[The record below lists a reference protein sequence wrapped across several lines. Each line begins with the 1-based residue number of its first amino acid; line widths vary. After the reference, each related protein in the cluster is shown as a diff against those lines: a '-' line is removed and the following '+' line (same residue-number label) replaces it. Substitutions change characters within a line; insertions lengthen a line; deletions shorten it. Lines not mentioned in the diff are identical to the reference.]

1 MSTRDDFDPAHPLP
15 LFLADEPE
23 QRGIGTFWDRVL
35 SRVLKASI
43 VVATATAIG
52 IAILSVGNPVAL
64 FAYLTASLVDKSAL
78 EPGTD
83 LSTPAIQSTADAQ
96 ALPTAR
102 DVPTRNEIA
111 AAPEPAGQSQKE
123 ISEPS
128 SEALFKQF
136 EAWAADKDAQ
146 AQVGPVQSVEDA
158 PAQAAENARAR
169 PMQKHRHVRPVY
181 SARAEIPPVH
191 RKKVRPEQNAR
202 VPVAPAQ
209 DSTQDHSVQNAQAPS
224 FLPTF
229 GWRN

>member
-1 MSTRDDFDPAHPLP
+1 MSTRDDFNPSHPLP

-23 QRGIGTFWDRVL
+23 QQYIGTFWDRVL

-52 IAILSVGNPVAL
+52 IAILSIGNPVAL

-169 PMQKHRHVRPVY
+169 PMQKHRHVRPVDN
-181 SARAEIPPVH
+181 ARAEIPPVH

>member
-1 MSTRDDFDPAHPLP
+1 MSTRDDFNPSHPLP

-23 QRGIGTFWDRVL
+23 QQYIGTFWDRVL

-102 DVPTRNEIA
+102 DAPTPNEIA

-146 AQVGPVQSVEDA
+146 AQVGPVQSVEDG
-158 PAQAAENARAR
+158 AQAAENARAR

-209 DSTQDHSVQNAQAPS
+209 DHSVQNAQAPS

>member
-1 MSTRDDFDPAHPLP
+1 MSTRDGFDPAHPLP
-15 LFLADEPE
+15 RFLADEPE
-23 QRGIGTFWDRVL
+23 QYIGTFWWDRISSL
-35 SRVLKASI
+35 VLKASI

-52 IAILSVGNPVAL
+52 LAVLSVGNPAAL

-102 DVPTRNEIA
+102 DAPTPNEIA
-111 AAPEPAGQSQKE
+111 AAPEPAGRSQKE

-128 SEALFKQF
+128 SEALLKQF

-146 AQVGPVQSVEDA
+146 AQVGRVQSVEDA
-158 PAQAAENARAR
+158 PAQATENARAQ

-191 RKKVRPEQNAR
+191 RKKVPPNAR
-202 VPVAPAQ
+202 VSVAPAQ
-209 DSTQDHSVQNAQAPS
+209 ASTQDHSAQNAQVPS

-229 GWRN
+229 GGRN

>member
-1 MSTRDDFDPAHPLP
+1 MSTRDDFDSSHPLP

-23 QRGIGTFWDRVL
+23 QQYIGTFWDRVL

-64 FAYLTASLVDKSAL
+64 FAYLTASLVDKSAQ
-78 EPGTD
+78 PGTD
-83 LSTPAIQSTADAQ
+83 LSTPAIQSTVDAQ
-96 ALPTAR
+96 ALPIAR
-102 DVPTRNEIA
+102 DAPIPNEIA
-111 AAPEPAGQSQKE
+111 AAPEPASQSQKE

-136 EAWAADKDAQ
+136 EAWAADKDAP
-146 AQVGPVQSVEDA
+146 AQVGPVKSVEDA

-202 VPVAPAQ
+202 LPVAPAQ
-209 DSTQDHSVQNAQAPS
+209 DSTQDHTVQNAQAPS

>member
-1 MSTRDDFDPAHPLP
+1 MSKRDNFDPARPLP
-15 LFLADEPE
+15 PFLADEPG
-23 QRGIGTFWDRVL
+23 QQWVGTFWDRAM

-43 VVATATAIG
+43 LVATATAIG
-52 IAILSVGNPVAL
+52 IAIQLVGNPETL
-64 FAYLTASLVDKSAL
+64 FAYLAASVAEKSAL

-83 LSTPAIQSTADAQ
+83 RSAPTIQSADAQ
-96 ALPTAR
+96 ALLAAR
-102 DVPTRNEIA
+102 DAPTRDEIA
-111 AAPEPAGQSQKE
+111 AAPEPAGHGQKE

-136 EAWAADKDAQ
+136 EAWAAGNDAQ
-146 AQVGPVQSVEDA
+146 AQVGSVPSVEDA

-169 PMQKHRHVRPVY
+169 PMQKHRHVRPVDN
-181 SARAEIPPVH
+181 ARAEIPPVH

-202 VPVAPAQ
+202 VPVAPTQ